1 MEKFSRVKK
10 MKIEKVHE
18 DERGSIH
25 RILFKGREFIILFTK
40 KGYLRGG
47 DYHKSKQH
55 DVVLTGKMEFR
66 YKINGKEQ
74 IKTLG
79 VGEMIHFEP
88 NVPHMFSAKEDTL
101 IVEWLEG
108 EFEKSYYQPY
118 RRLVLK

>member
-1 MEKFSRVKK
+1 
-10 MKIEKVHE
+10 MKLEKVHE

-25 RILFKGREFIILFTK
+25 RLLFKGKEFIILFTR

-55 DVVLTGKMEFR
+55 DVVLVGEMKFR
-66 YKINGKEQ
+66 YRINGKDYS
-74 IKTLG
+74 KTLG
-79 VGEMIHFEP
+79 AGEMTHFEP
-88 NVPHMFSAKEDTL
+88 HVPHMFSAKEDTV

-118 RRLVLK
+118 RKLVEK

>member
-1 MEKFSRVKK
+1 MTK

-25 RILFKGREFIILFTK
+25 RILFKGKEFIILSTK
-40 KGYLRGG
+40 KGFLRGG

-74 IKTLG
+74 TKTLG
-79 VGEMIHFEP
+79 AGEMIHFEP

-101 IVEWLEG
+101 IVEWLDG
-108 EFEKSYYQPY
+108 KFEKSYYQPY

>member
-1 MEKFSRVKK
+1 MENFHGMTKIE
-10 MKIEKVHE
+10 IEKVHE

-66 YKINGKEQ
+66 YIKNGEEEVR
-74 IKTLG
+74 TLEA
-79 VGEMIHFEP
+79 GEMIKFEP

-101 IVEWLEG
+101 IIEWLEG